1 MLSETQTYKKIP
13 RVQICMI
20 ILMFVCLL
28 PVIFKPCIWYDE
40 SFTIN
45 IVRKPLP
52 ELFRITALDVHP
64 PLYYLVVKLFVGVLG
79 DHIWVYHIPSLL
91 FYILLL
97 ILTAL
102 FFSKYFDDRMSLLV
116 TAAFCSLPNMIK
128 YALEIRM
135 YSMSMLLILSGLYV
149 SYIMML
155 GSNKP

>member
-135 YSMSMLLILSGLYV
+135 YSMSMLLILSGLYI